1 MKINHAI
8 LHILDFDS
16 AVNVMSQRELDIESR
31 TVRNFVTTHLRR
43 ARTSADNKRATFAEN
58 SAFGG
63 ELKGYFFGE
72 REFVDLSQQI
82 AEFISSELTKA
93 EKAEST
99 DVLVADFDDDED
111 ARWFA
116 VMLLGSKQA
125 FMHEVGR
132 EEGEVRNDIAR
143 HYAILPNP
151 SQKVPSYAI
160 VRASTM
166 EIGYVDKKRK
176 IAGEDRMLIP
186 DGLLQCDTGVSGKEV
201 IDTVTRVV
209 EEVAEEHGANT
220 AVALAK
226 VKAAVAEK
234 VEDDE
239 ELPPWD
245 IVDEVFEDEPVIKE
259 SVRAALTEEKVPER
273 VPVERK
279 QVERAA
285 CAITRFVPTRVSRSA
300 SRPRWVRT
308 PSTLSSSTS
317 PTASS
322 PSSSKTSAASRI
334 DKLCYAYSGKA
345 KAGALDGVSAF
356 FVFGLV
362 ADIAPQVGHTSAKT
376 RFVKTA

>member
-31 TVRNFVTTHLRR
+31 TVCNFETTHQRR

-111 ARWFA
+111 TRWFA

-160 VRASTM
+160 VCASTM
-166 EIGYVDKKRK
+166 EIGYVDMKRK
-176 IAGEDRMLIP
+176 IAG
-186 DGLLQCDTGVSGKEV
+186 
-201 IDTVTRVV
+201 
-209 EEVAEEHGANT
+209 
-220 AVALAK
+220 
-226 VKAAVAEK
+226 
-234 VEDDE
+234 
-239 ELPPWD
+239 
-245 IVDEVFEDEPVIKE
+245 
-259 SVRAALTEEKVPER
+259 
-273 VPVERK
+273 
-279 QVERAA
+279 
-285 CAITRFVPTRVSRSA
+285 
-300 SRPRWVRT
+300 
-308 PSTLSSSTS
+308 
-317 PTASS
+317 
-322 PSSSKTSAASRI
+322 
-334 DKLCYAYSGKA
+334 
-345 KAGALDGVSAF
+345 
-356 FVFGLV
+356 
-362 ADIAPQVGHTSAKT
+362 
-376 RFVKTA
+376 

>member
-8 LHILDFDS
+8 LHILDFES
-16 AVNVMSQRELDIESR
+16 AVNVMSQRELDLEDSR
-31 TVRNFVTTHLRR
+31 QARSFVTTHVRR
-43 ARTSADNKRATFAEN
+43 ARESGDNKRATFADN

-63 ELKGYFFGE
+63 ELKRYFYGE
-72 REFVDLSQQI
+72 REFIDLSQQI
-82 AEFISSELTKA
+82 AEFLAGELAKA
-93 EKAEST
+93 DKAQSC
-99 DVLVADFDDDED
+99 DILVADFDDDD
-111 ARWFA
+111 DVRWFA
-116 VMLLGSKQA
+116 IMMLASKQA
-125 FMHEVGR
+125 FMHEVGS
-132 EEGEVRNDIAR
+132 EGGETVNAIKR

-151 SQKVPSYAI
+151 SQKVTSYAV

-176 IAGEDRMLIP
+176 IAGEDVMLIP
-186 DGLLQCDTGVSGKEV
+186 EGLLQCDTGVSGKEV

-245 IVDEVFEDEPVIKE
+245 IVDEVFEDSPQIKE
-259 SVRAALTEEKVPER
+259 SVRSALAEESLPER

-285 CAITRFVPTRVSRSA
+285 VRNHKIRTDTGIEISFPAEMGSNSDYIEFVNEPNGLISIE
-300 SRPRWVRT
+300 
-308 PSTLSSSTS
+308 LKKISSIEN
-317 PTASS
+317 
-322 PSSSKTSAASRI
+322 R
-334 DKLCYAYSGKA
+334 
-345 KAGALDGVSAF
+345 
-356 FVFGLV
+356 
-362 ADIAPQVGHTSAKT
+362 
-376 RFVKTA
+376 

>member
-43 ARTSADNKRATFAEN
+43 ARTSADNKRASFAEN

-63 ELKGYFFGE
+63 ELKGYFFGD

-132 EEGEVRNDIAR
+132 EEG
-143 HYAILPNP
+143 
-151 SQKVPSYAI
+151 SYAI

-285 CAITRFVPTRVSRSA
+285 VRNHKIRTDTGIEISFPAEMGSNSEYIEFVNEPN
-300 SRPRWVRT
+300 
-308 PSTLSSSTS
+308 
-317 PTASS
+317 
-322 PSSSKTSAASRI
+322 
-334 DKLCYAYSGKA
+334 
-345 KAGALDGVSAF
+345 
-356 FVFGLV
+356 GL
-362 ADIAPQVGHTSAKT
+362 ISIELKNIGSIEN
-376 RFVKTA
+376 R

>member
-132 EEGEVRNDIAR
+132 EEGRYATTSRATTLFCRIPRKGAKLCHRAR
-143 HYAILPNP
+143 EHHGDRLRGQEA
-151 SQKVPSYAI
+151 QDCRRGSYAYP
-160 VRASTM
+160 RW
-166 EIGYVDKKRK
+166 
-176 IAGEDRMLIP
+176 P
-186 DGLLQCDTGVSGKEV
+186 
-201 IDTVTRVV
+201 
-209 EEVAEEHGANT
+209 
-220 AVALAK
+220 
-226 VKAAVAEK
+226 AAV
-234 VEDDE
+234 
-239 ELPPWD
+239 
-245 IVDEVFEDEPVIKE
+245 
-259 SVRAALTEEKVPER
+259 RHG
-273 VPVERK
+273 
-279 QVERAA
+279 
-285 CAITRFVPTRVSRSA
+285 
-300 SRPRWVRT
+300 
-308 PSTLSSSTS
+308 
-317 PTASS
+317 
-322 PSSSKTSAASRI
+322 RI
-334 DKLCYAYSGKA
+334 G
-345 KAGALDGVSAF
+345 
-356 FVFGLV
+356 
-362 ADIAPQVGHTSAKT
+362 
-376 RFVKTA
+376 

>member
-43 ARTSADNKRATFAEN
+43 ARTSADNKRAAFAEN

-93 EKAEST
+93 EKVEST

-143 HYAILPNP
+143 H
-151 SQKVPSYAI
+151 
-160 VRASTM
+160 
-166 EIGYVDKKRK
+166 
-176 IAGEDRMLIP
+176 
-186 DGLLQCDTGVSGKEV
+186 
-201 IDTVTRVV
+201 
-209 EEVAEEHGANT
+209 
-220 AVALAK
+220 
-226 VKAAVAEK
+226 
-234 VEDDE
+234 
-239 ELPPWD
+239 
-245 IVDEVFEDEPVIKE
+245 
-259 SVRAALTEEKVPER
+259 
-273 VPVERK
+273 
-279 QVERAA
+279 
-285 CAITRFVPTRVSRSA
+285 
-300 SRPRWVRT
+300 
-308 PSTLSSSTS
+308 
-317 PTASS
+317 
-322 PSSSKTSAASRI
+322 
-334 DKLCYAYSGKA
+334 
-345 KAGALDGVSAF
+345 
-356 FVFGLV
+356 
-362 ADIAPQVGHTSAKT
+362 
-376 RFVKTA
+376 

>member
-160 VRASTM
+160 VRANH
-166 EIGYVDKKRK
+166 G
-176 IAGEDRMLIP
+176 DRLRGQEAQ
-186 DGLLQCDTGVSGKEV
+186 DC
-201 IDTVTRVV
+201 R
-209 EEVAEEHGANT
+209 
-220 AVALAK
+220 
-226 VKAAVAEK
+226 
-234 VEDDE
+234 
-239 ELPPWD
+239 
-245 IVDEVFEDEPVIKE
+245 
-259 SVRAALTEEKVPER
+259 
-273 VPVERK
+273 
-279 QVERAA
+279 
-285 CAITRFVPTRVSRSA
+285 
-300 SRPRWVRT
+300 
-308 PSTLSSSTS
+308 
-317 PTASS
+317 
-322 PSSSKTSAASRI
+322 
-334 DKLCYAYSGKA
+334 
-345 KAGALDGVSAF
+345 
-356 FVFGLV
+356 
-362 ADIAPQVGHTSAKT
+362 
-376 RFVKTA
+376 